1 MFDLTIRVA
10 DHVGALA
17 EIGEALGA
25 AGVSIEGGG
34 AFGPVAHF
42 LVADPEAA
50 LRALGPDRI
59 IAVRKPLVQR
69 LDQETP
75 GQVGALTRL
84 MADAGI
90 RIDALYSDHT
100 GNLILLVDNPEA
112 GATVSATWT
121 AHQQTSTTTN

>member
-1 MFDLTIRVA
+1 MYDLTIRVE
-10 DHVGALA
+10 DRVGALA

-34 AFGPVAHF
+34 VFGPVAHF

-50 LRALGPDRI
+50 GRALGPLI
-59 IAVRKPLVQR
+59 TAVRRPLVQR

-84 MADAGI
+84 LAEAGV
-90 RIDALYSDHT
+90 RIEVLYSDHV
-100 GNLILLVDNPEA
+100 GNLILLVDDPDA
-112 GATVSATWT
+112 GAAVSAAWSARRSRT
-121 AHQQTSTTTN
+121 

>member
-1 MFDLTIRVA
+1 MYDLTISVG
-10 DHVGALA
+10 DHVSALA

-42 LVADPEAA
+42 LVTDPAA
-50 LRALGPDRI
+50 AARALGPSLR
-59 IAVRKPLVQR
+59 AVRTPLVQR

-84 MADAGI
+84 MADAGV
-90 RIDALYSDHT
+90 RIEVLYSDHA
-100 GNLILLVDNPEA
+100 GNLILLVDDA
-112 GATVSATWT
+112 TTGAAVSAAWT
-121 AHQQTSTTTN
+121 GRHRSG